1 MKFECSLMA
10 KSQNIETNWLC
21 CGQFDRVVFTVG
33 TTPKQRRYNALCRR
47 LEVIENCIS
56 IVSTALISVV
66 SCCIYLICM
75 ERQAKKKKHYLV
87 RQFQMQVIIRE
98 HIYRMGKRY

>member
-75 ERQAKKKKHYLV
+75 ERQAKKKKTLPCAS
-87 RQFQMQVIIRE
+87 IPNASDNT
-98 HIYRMGKRY
+98 